1 MAGKKSKIILSTIG
15 IITLLIAI
23 VYYAIFIYPTSHHRN
38 IQNENSVV
46 VTTDQLD
53 TPNQKT
59 IQIGEKQHIHLQPEI
74 LQYTNHNC
82 DPNVYFN
89 TTEMQLEC
97 IRDIGIDDEIT
108 FFYPSTEWNMAEPFE
123 CQCGATS
130 CLRIIKGAKDMDK
143 KVLSQY
149 KLSKYINES
158 ISL

>member
-1 MAGKKSKIILSTIG
+1 MTHSLFYTKPTLKGISLFSSKVFVAGEIICPFS
-15 IITLLIAI
+15 AFSI
-23 VYYAIFIYPTSHHRN
+23 V
-38 IQNENSVV
+38 
-46 VTTDQLD
+46 D

-89 TTEMQLEC
+89 TSEMHLEC

-108 FFYPSTEWNMAEPFE
+108 FFYPSTEWHMAEPFE
-123 CQCGATS
+123 CQCGAIN

-143 KVLSQY
+143 KVLSRY

-158 ISL
+158 ISI